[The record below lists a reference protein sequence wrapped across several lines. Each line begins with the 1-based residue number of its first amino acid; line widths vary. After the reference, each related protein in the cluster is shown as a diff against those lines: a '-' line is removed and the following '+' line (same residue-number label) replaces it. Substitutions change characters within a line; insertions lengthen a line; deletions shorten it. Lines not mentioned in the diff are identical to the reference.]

1 MRPSLRGSC
10 GPCRPRAGCG
20 KAGLGPCWG
29 AAPRQC
35 VGGEKVQLC
44 RGWEPG
50 DSCRDSRQS
59 AGLPSPSLAAGPL
72 GRAAQALLLLRGLR
86 PRASARSRL
95 RGRRGMG
102 EARARGAVPLSPRRR
117 LCFSPR
123 RRWPRGPRSRVGG
136 QTPDAGMELGRGPA
150 RRGAGVKEI
159 DSFYPDQ
166 DGTWGLE
173 AEDCQELKPR
183 LDYRE

>member
-1 MRPSLRGSC
+1 MRPSLRGGC
-10 GPCRPRAGCG
+10 GPCGPRAGCG

-29 AAPRQC
+29 AAPRRC
-35 VGGEKVQLC
+35 VGETVQLC
-44 RGWEPG
+44 RGWEPS

-59 AGLPSPSLAAGPL
+59 AGLPSPSLAAGPQ
-72 GRAAQALLLLRGLR
+72 GRAAQALLLLPGLK

-95 RGRRGMG
+95 RGCRRMG
-102 EARARGAVPLSPRRR
+102 EARASGAVPLSPRRRR

-136 QTPDAGMELGRGPA
+136 RTPNARMELGRGPA
-150 RRGAGVKEI
+150 RRGAGVKEV

-166 DGTWGLE
+166 DSTWGLE